1 MTSAT
6 SFTHRHATV
15 VVEMSTT
22 ETPESPP
29 NQPQRSDENHVH
41 MNGSNQSRSKP
52 QRDAGHEVSRRLKVA
67 KILSF
72 SSGASMV
79 AWNKFSTLWLL
90 SVGLTPAQTGVL
102 KSVGLVAKAICQ
114 PAWAA
119 IADLKVP
126 ARIHP
131 SLESVSSHFTAVL
144 STVVSLIMMEALR
157 RNARFL
163 GFRQI
168 LLLRTI
174 WAVTNAGGQLV
185 DALVAQLSHRTKEG
199 YGKQRLWGSVSWGC
213 MSFIAGVL
221 IDRFGLEALFAYTY
235 VARITLLACIVLAM
249 VDWAAGSAEAS
260 GEAQYDS
267 EKGMSKQ
274 PENLSSSAY
283 FNRMV
288 ITVRERP
295 QLAALL
301 TTTLVHGFTMVVSD
315 NVVSMQMDRDFH
327 MSRSLNGLTAAMG
340 VLASVPSFWYSSLLI
355 SKYGHFAIIML
366 AQGLSV
372 SMYVLHAWVT
382 KEYSILILPITAI
395 KGAVVGLQWSTSVD
409 LMQSSVDQSLTTMAQ
424 TLLGW
429 FYYTIGGGVGFI
441 FWSACYQHLGA
452 SDTYWLAAA
461 VGICNLL
468 SLRAWLGTR
477 KEVWASVDFGEG
489 ISR

>member
-6 SFTHRHATV
+6 SFTHRHAPA
-15 VVEMSTT
+15 VEMLLP
-22 ETPESPP
+22 ENPESPS
-29 NQPQRSDENHVH
+29 NQPHRAEDVHVH
-41 MNGSNQSRSKP
+41 MNGMNHSRSKA
-52 QRDAGHEVSRRLKVA
+52 QRDSGHEVSRRLKVA

-90 SVGLTPAQTGVL
+90 SVGLTPAQTGVM
-102 KSVGLVAKAICQ
+102 KSVGLIAKAICQ

-119 IADLKVP
+119 IADLKIP

-131 SLESVSSHFTAVL
+131 SLESVSSHFTAIL
-144 STVVSLIMMEALR
+144 STVFSLVMMEALR

-163 GFRQI
+163 GFQQI

-213 MSFIAGVL
+213 MSFVAGVL

-235 VARITLLACIVLAM
+235 VARMTLLACVVLAM
-249 VDWAAGSAEAS
+249 VDWTAGNVEAS
-260 GEAQYDS
+260 GEQHDVERGIA
-267 EKGMSKQ
+267 KQ
-274 PENLSSSAY
+274 ADTLSSSTY

-301 TTTLVHGFTMVVSD
+301 TTTLVHGFVMVVSD

-327 MSRSLNGLTAAMG
+327 MSRSLNGLTAAFG

-372 SMYVLHAWVT
+372 TMFVLHAWVT

-409 LMQSSVDQSLTTMAQ
+409 LMQNSVDQSLTTMAQ

-429 FYYTIGGGVGFI
+429 FYYTIGGGIGFI

-477 KEVWASVDFGEG
+477 KEIWASVDFGD